1 MHVTAAAE
9 EKTHQSVHLCGR
21 GLTELYVSVSPPY
34 TIQMLRNPTS
44 SLQRSFG
51 DLALYQRIDEGAVT
65 VSTLQ
70 LSLNILHCMGMLW
83 VDTWVVKDESQE
95 PTNLMFYEFWNL
107 NRGAAT

>member
-1 MHVTAAAE
+1 MHVTAAY

-51 DLALYQRIDEGAVT
+51 DLALYQRIDEGAV
-65 VSTLQ
+65 STLQ
-70 LSLNILHCMGMLW
+70 LSLNI
-83 VDTWVVKDESQE
+83 
-95 PTNLMFYEFWNL
+95 
-107 NRGAAT
+107 